1 MKHSDFKIGMIFY
14 MSTGQAWRCTDVGCR
29 TINAIELPD
38 HLSKDWFNGPPYAV
52 QEIVFDEYDMLGAYR
67 DVKELIEERI
77 ASAKR
82 SAHPGF
88 PQEVMEIMVRS
99 WSNRDEYPHKKLLS
113 IDRVNLANEILH
125 PYSAVKEGENWQ
137 ILVYL
142 PFEKEFRKITEASFI
157 ALEPATEDAY
167 VKRSLK

>member
-14 MSTGQAWRCTDVGCR
+14 LCTGQAWRCTDTGSR

-52 QEIVFDEYDMLGAYR
+52 QEIVFDEHDMAGAYC
-67 DVKELIEERI
+67 DVKGLIDERV
-77 ASAKR
+77 ASAKN

-88 PQEVMEIMVRS
+88 PQEVMEIIVKS
-99 WSNRDEYPHKKLLS
+99 WSNRDEYPRRKLLT
-113 IDRVNLANEILH
+113 IDRINVEGEILH
-125 PYSAVKEGENWQ
+125 PYSAVREGEQWQ

-142 PFEKEFRKITEASFI
+142 PFEKEFREIVEAEFI
-157 ALEPATEDAY
+157 VLEPATEEAY